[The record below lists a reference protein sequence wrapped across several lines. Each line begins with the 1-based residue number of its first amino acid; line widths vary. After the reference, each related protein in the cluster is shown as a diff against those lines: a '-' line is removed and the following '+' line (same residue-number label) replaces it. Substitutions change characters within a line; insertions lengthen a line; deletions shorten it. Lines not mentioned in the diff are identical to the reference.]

1 MDVYVELVILDN
13 AAITYLI
20 ARLTYR
26 VCAIKRSR
34 LRIFAACVAGT
45 VFALFYPLIKTA
57 WIGWALRGISYSS
70 LCAILF
76 AGKRKFVLP
85 SLAFLL
91 ITFCFGGAIFAIGF
105 AITGDANS
113 ALNMRFSE
121 IPIFAIVAGA
131 VIPYSMIKRALATV
145 KRKRE
150 IARFTYDFSFRVF
163 GEEVTFRGFVDTGN
177 AMKHNGV
184 PIALISVK
192 SLVKKLSAAGTIK
205 LAEKKSFETKH
216 IKTATGDGKI
226 TLLPTDN
233 FILYTGNDEHILYD
247 VAVGTSAR
255 DIGESGEYD
264 ALLPAEILEA
274 IERSE
279 GVVDETEKIA

>member
-1 MDVYVELVILDN
+1 M
-13 AAITYLI
+13 T
-20 ARLTYR
+20 
-26 VCAIKRSR
+26 
-34 LRIFAACVAGT
+34 
-45 VFALFYPLIKTA
+45 
-57 WIGWALRGISYSS
+57 SYSS

-76 AGKRKFVLP
+76 VGKRKFVLS

-105 AITGDANS
+105 AVTGNANS

-121 IPIFAIVAGA
+121 IPIFAIVAG
-131 VIPYSMIKRALATV
+131 VIISYSVIKRVCSTA

-150 IARFTYDFSFRVF
+150 IARFTYDFSVRVF
-163 GEEVTFRGFVDTGN
+163 GEKLMFRGFVDTGN

-184 PIALISVK
+184 PIALISAK
-192 SLVKKLSAAGTIK
+192 SLVKKLSAAGMIN
-205 LAEKKSFETKH
+205 LAKKKRFETKH

-247 VAVGTSAR
+247 VAIGTSAR
-255 DIGESGEYD
+255 DIGEFGEYD